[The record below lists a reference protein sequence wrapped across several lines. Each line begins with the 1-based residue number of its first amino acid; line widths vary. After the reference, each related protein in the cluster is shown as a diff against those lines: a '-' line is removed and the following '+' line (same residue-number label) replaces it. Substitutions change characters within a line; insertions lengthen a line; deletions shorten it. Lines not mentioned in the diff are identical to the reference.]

1 MKQASKRKT
10 NTTAAML
17 DADVL
22 IATQM
27 ASRTRTRH
35 IPRALEMNSLR
46 RPTRSIVHHWRVSVN
61 RGNGGTGVAYRYERC
76 ENVEELEEASQK

>member
-1 MKQASKRKT
+1 MKQASKAKT
-10 NTTAAML
+10 KTTAAML
-17 DADVL
+17 EAGVL

-46 RPTRSIVHHWRVSVN
+46 RPTRSIVHHCEDVSILQEG
-61 RGNGGTGVAYRYERC
+61 RMGED
-76 ENVEELEEASQK
+76 LP